1 MRRITWGEQIL
12 DGFITNT
19 IRKAEE
25 LSGLEFHLGTFQ
37 TEDLLNLHDDITYF
51 IPLENNYAAGFF
63 YLGLTKNDLDE
74 FAKHALFRLSLN
86 RTEVKQAIPVEQV
99 LMEFARDLYEV
110 PDIEHGTFQKID
122 NFFTE
127 NEVNT
132 NFVKFEG
139 EVKRECLYFELLNE
153 EFDVCIKCK
162 CMFYEKE

>member
-1 MRRITWGEQIL
+1 MSQITWGEQIL
-12 DGFITNT
+12 DGFITNA

-37 TEDLLNLHDDITYF
+37 TDDVLNLTDDVAYF

-63 YLGLTKNDLDE
+63 YLGLTKRDLDE
-74 FAKHALFRLSLN
+74 FAKHVLLRLSLN
-86 RTEVKQAIPVEQV
+86 QREVKQSIPVEQI
-99 LMEFARDLYEV
+99 LIEFAQDLYVV
-110 PDIEHGTFQKID
+110 PDIEHGTFHKID
-122 NFFTE
+122 NFFSE
-127 NEVNT
+127 QEVVT

-153 EFDVCIKCK
+153 EFDVRLKCK